1 MHRVIGVFFLILFN
15 TTFLLAQQLNCSVV
29 INAQKV
35 TNTNQQLIK
44 NLEIALNEFVNKT
57 DWTGQ
62 ALKQNERIKC
72 SMFITLSS
80 VNSDQFSGTI
90 QVQSSRL
97 IYNSTYSAPVF
108 NFNDKDF
115 NFRYVEFE
123 NLIFNPSVFESNLVA
138 VIAYYS
144 YVILGLNM
152 DTFVPFGGNAH
163 LETAQNILNVAQ
175 QGGYKGW
182 SQSDGIQNRFFLT
195 KDLLSP
201 TFVPYRQA
209 LAEYHQGLD
218 LMSTDLK
225 SAKEKIKAAI
235 LNLSKINQ
243 TRPNAFLT
251 RVFFDAKADEI
262 ASIFSGGPSITIADL
277 VETLNK
283 ISPMNA
289 SKWSQIKY

>member
-62 ALKQNERIKC
+62 TLKQNERIKC

-97 IYNSTYSAPVF
+97 VYNSTYSAPVF

-123 NLIFNPSVFESNLVA
+123 NLTFNPSVFESNLVS

-144 YVILGLNM
+144 YTILGLNL
-152 DTFVPFGGNAH
+152 DTFMPFGGNTH

-182 SQSDGIQNRFFLT
+182 SQSDGIQNRFFLIN
-195 KDLLSP
+195 DLLSP
-201 TFVPYRQA
+201 TFAPYRQA

-289 SKWSQIKY
+289 SRWSQIKY

>member
-1 MHRVIGVFFLILFN
+1 MYRFIGVFFLFFFN
-15 TTFLLAQQLNCSVV
+15 TTFLFAQQLNCSLV

-44 NLEIALNEFVNKT
+44 NLEFALNEFVNKT

-62 ALKQNERIKC
+62 ALKQNEKIKC
-72 SMFITLSS
+72 SMFITLSAI
-80 VNSDQFSGTI
+80 NSDQFTGTI

-97 IYNSTYSAPVF
+97 IYNSTYSSPVL

-115 NFRYVEFE
+115 NFKYVEFE
-123 NLIFNPSVFESNLVA
+123 NLIFNPSVFESNLVS

-144 YVILGLNM
+144 YIILGLNM
-152 DTFVPFGGNAH
+152 DTFQAFGGNTF

-182 SQSDGIQNRFFLT
+182 SQADGVQNRFFLT
-195 KDLLSP
+195 NDLLSP
-201 TFVPYRQA
+201 TFAPYRQA
-209 LAEYHQGLD
+209 LADYHQGLD
-218 LMSTDLK
+218 LMSSDLK
-225 SAKEKIKAAI
+225 TAKEKIKTAI
-235 LNLSKINQ
+235 LNLSKLNQ

-262 ASIFSGGPSITIADL
+262 ALIFSGGPSITISDL
-277 VETLNK
+277 VDTLNK
-283 ISPMNA
+283 ISPMNS

>member
-62 ALKQNERIKC
+62 TLKQNERIKC

-97 IYNSTYSAPVF
+97 IYNSTYSSPVF

-123 NLIFNPSVFESNLVA
+123 NLIFNPSVFESNLVS

-195 KDLLSP
+195 NDLLSP
-201 TFVPYRQA
+201 TFAPYRQA
-209 LAEYHQGLD
+209 LTEYHQGLD

-225 SAKEKIKAAI
+225 SAKEKIKEAI